1 MTYFATDFQNVD
13 RADAVQKLALCLR
26 LQHSLEFY
34 RSYKRKTFD
43 LMQLRPGASV
53 LEVGCGTGEDAIAL
67 AKAVGPGGRVTAV
80 DRSKALLAEAVA
92 GLRDSGLPI
101 SFDEADGQSLPYA
114 DNSFDAA
121 RVDPILL
128 N

>member
-13 RADAVQKLALCLR
+13 RADAVQKLARCLR

-67 AKAVGPGGRVTAV
+67 AKAVWPGGRVTAV
-80 DRSKALLAEAVA
+80 DRSKALLARLSLFDPLGQAIPLIIMKC
-92 GLRDSGLPI
+92 GSIGRHYTQI
-101 SFDEADGQSLPYA
+101 HDEA
-114 DNSFDAA
+114 
-121 RVDPILL
+121 
-128 N
+128 